1 MSRALAQSSICT
13 SAFGFMLVLAGV
25 VLGPLDALAQGEIA
39 GVVKDAS
46 GSVLPGVTVEAASP
60 ALIEKSRAAVTD
72 GDGNYRIIS
81 LRPGVYTVTFTLP
94 GFSTVVRAGIELTT
108 NFTASVN
115 AEMKVGAIEETVTV
129 TGESPIVDTQSITTR
144 TVMTRE
150 VLDVLPTGRNIQA
163 VGIMIPGTSLALG
176 GGGALSRDVGGSGS
190 LQQSPLQYRG
200 SADTVQTIEGLR
212 LNNLEAQGA
221 YSGVY
226 WNDASFEELSYI
238 TGADSAEMG
247 QGGIR
252 VNMVPRDGGNT
263 FRGQAFGN
271 FTDGAWAS
279 DNCGSPGIGQA
290 CTRSNLTGSRTFNPN
305 NRLSNVSEIRKIW
318 DFNPSI
324 GGPVVRDRIW
334 FHYTFRHQGVEKT
347 VADSY
352 FDRNPSQFV
361 YEADTDRPG
370 IDDGHIVS
378 NAVRVSWQASSK
390 DKFSVYHDNQ
400 RKYRDHWGVSSTVPP
415 DAAGVQVTPTSFVN
429 VTKWTR
435 THTSRLLFEGGFGYY
450 NQEYTELYQPS
461 VTGITDKVWDPEAI
475 RNSRVYTVL
484 DQSNNRIANAWNAPS
499 DHFSILRTWMGAA
512 SYVTGSH
519 SFRFGAT
526 VSEGDWRVLDQWTGD
541 MQPITYNA
549 GRPVQVTL
557 RLPIDRRN
565 GIKADT
571 GVFLQD
577 RWTMSRVTWNLGVRY
592 DWFIGETQESEV
604 SPSRFNSGTTF
615 GKCPDG
621 RNDARAGCV
630 GTVQDWKD
638 VSPRLG
644 VAIDL
649 FGNGRTA
656 IKASVAKYVAGQQI
670 ATANAVN
677 PVTVLGLTDT
687 RPWTDLDGN
696 GLPLDSNGNIQFN
709 ELSASTATPTFGRN
723 VSTTTTDPGVLNGWG
738 KRGYNM
744 EYSVAAQHQI
754 ASRMSVNGGYY
765 RRTFGNQTFTD
776 DLRYDASSYDSFCL
790 RAPVDADLP
799 DGGGYQVCGV
809 QDLKPAVFALGLP
822 ANNLIRFSDDFGG
835 ETNLYQGFDVNLEAR
850 FRNGAFLRGGIAAT
864 SRTFDNCNL
873 LAAGLD
879 ATIVR
884 VGVID
889 IAQGTEIYP
898 DGSRGCHREYP
909 YRPDLK
915 VSGSYTLPFDVVIAG
930 TYQFSR
936 GVQTGGAGPSI
947 QANWAVLNGVANPQ
961 IGRNWTGTASRTVQL
976 IREGLDF
983 GDHNLSQLDLRASK
997 RLSFGAQ
1004 RLRVDFDVYNLFN
1017 SSWPFTVSSTYSTA
1031 ANSAWLRPTNVLQSR
1046 FFKLG
1051 AQFSF

>member
-1 MSRALAQSSICT
+1 MRT
-13 SAFGFMLVLAGV
+13 SAFGFMLVLACL
-25 VLGPLDALAQGEIA
+25 VLLPARASAQSEIA

-46 GSVLPGVTVEAASP
+46 GSVLPGVTVEASSP
-60 ALIEKSRAAVTD
+60 ALIEKTRAAVTD
-72 GDGNYRIIS
+72 GEGKYRIVS

-94 GFSTVVRAGIELTT
+94 GFSTVIRQGIELTS
-108 NFTASVN
+108 NFSASVN
-115 AEMKVGAIEETVTV
+115 AEMRVGGIEETITV

-144 TVMTRE
+144 HVMTRE

-163 VGIMIPGTSLALG
+163 VGIMIPGTTLALG

-263 FRGQAFGN
+263 FRGQGFANYTGS
-271 FTDGAWAS
+271 GWGS
-279 DNCGSPGIGQA
+279 DNCGSPGILQA
-290 CTRSNLTGSRTFNPN
+290 CSRSNLSGSKTFSAINH
-305 NRLSNVSEIRKIW
+305 LTNVSEIQKIW
-318 DFNPSI
+318 DVNPSI
-324 GGPVVRDRIW
+324 GGPVLRDRLW

-352 FDRNPSQFV
+352 FDRNPSQFI
-361 YEADTDRPG
+361 YEPDYDRPG

-378 NAVRVSWQASSK
+378 NAVRLSWQASGK
-390 DKFSVYHDNQ
+390 DKVSVYHDNQ
-400 RKYRDHWGVSSTVPP
+400 RKYRNHWGISSTVPP
-415 DAAGVQVTPTSFVN
+415 EAAGVQVTPTSFVN
-429 VTKWTR
+429 VSKWTR
-435 THTSRLLFEGGFGYY
+435 TQTSRLLLEGGFGYY

-461 VTGITDKVWDPEAI
+461 VTGITDKVWAPEAI

-484 DQSNNRIANAWNAPS
+484 DQSNNRISNAWNAPS
-499 DHFSILRTWMGAA
+499 DHFSVLRTWMGAA

-519 SFRFGAT
+519 SFRFGGT
-526 VSEGDWRVLDQWTGD
+526 VGEGDWRVLDQWTGD

-571 GVFLQD
+571 GLFLQD

-604 SPSRFNSGTTF
+604 LPSRFNSGTRF
-615 GKCPDG
+615 GKCAG
-621 RNDARAGCV
+621 GKNDARAGCV

-638 VSPRLG
+638 ISPRVG

-649 FGNGRTA
+649 FGDGRTA
-656 IKASVAKYVAGQQI
+656 IKASAAKYVAGQQI
-670 ATANAVN
+670 AVANQNN

-687 RPWTDLDGN
+687 RPWADLDGN
-696 GLPLDSNGNIQFN
+696 GLPLDTSGNIQFN
-709 ELSASTATPTFGRN
+709 ELSASTQTSTFGRN

-744 EYSVAAQHQI
+744 EYSFSAQHQI
-754 ASRMSVNGGYY
+754 AARMSVNGGYY
-765 RRTFGNQTFTD
+765 RRKFGNQTFTD

-799 DGGGYQVCGV
+799 DGGGYNVCGV
-809 QDLKPAVFALGLP
+809 MDLKPAMFALGLP
-822 ANNLIRFSDDFGG
+822 ANNLIRFSEDFGG

-850 FRNGAFLRGGIAAT
+850 FRNGAFLKGGVAAT
-864 SRTFDNCNL
+864 ARTFDNCNL

-879 ATIVR
+879 AV
-884 VGVID
+884 VGLT
-889 IAQGTEIYP
+889 AQGTEIYP

-909 YRPDLK
+909 YRPDVK
-915 VSGSYTLPFDVVIAG
+915 VSGSYTLPFDIVIAG

-947 QANWAVLNGVANPQ
+947 QANWAVLSAVANPQ
-961 IGRNWTGTASRTVQL
+961 IGRNWTGAASRTIQL
-976 IREGLDF
+976 MRDGLDF
-983 GDHNLSQLDLRASK
+983 GDDNLSQLDLRASK
-997 RLSFGAQ
+997 RLSLGRQ
-1004 RLRVDFDVYNLFN
+1004 RLRVDFDVYNVFN

-1031 ANSAWLRPTNVLQSR
+1031 ATSAWLRPTNVLQSR

-1051 AQFSF
+1051 AQYSF